1 MTDGLAICR
10 HKRIAVEYG
19 KPFYRVP
26 RVTAGSDRRA
36 AVRVLANTFMRVVD
50 NSSLEN
56 DAVTEIKWLCGQVRG
71 LGYSG
76 NMIID
81 SWKSLVSHA
90 RYVQFGRRWRC
101 VQRELCDT
109 LTW

>member
-1 MTDGLAICR
+1 MTDGLAVSR
-10 HKRIAVEYG
+10 HKRIQIEEG
-19 KPFYRVP
+19 QPFYRVP
-26 RVTAGSDRRA
+26 RVTAASDRRA

-50 NSSLEN
+50 NSSLESQ
-56 DAVTEIKWLCGQVRG
+56 AVAEIKWLCGQVRD
-71 LGYSG
+71 LGYSK
-76 NMIID
+76 MMMID
-81 SWKSLVSHA
+81 SWKSLVGHA